1 MQKRIALLAFDGISD
16 FHLAVPHMVFGEDRR
31 DLGVPR
37 YRVDVCAARKG
48 SIRSSAGFELRIR
61 HGLEAL
67 KGADMVIV
75 PSWNEVERA
84 APVAVIEAL
93 QAAHRRGSRIVGL
106 CMGAFLVAEAG
117 LLDGRAGTTH
127 WAWAELFAQRFPE
140 VSLDPK
146 VLYIDHGD
154 VVTSAGTAAGLD
166 CCLHL
171 LRRDIGAELANRVA
185 RRLVVP
191 PHRQGSQAQYVEQPS
206 INNSGVDRLARTLEW
221 VQAHLDEDLGIDA
234 LARRAAMSRRTF
246 TRHFHDATGLS
257 VVQWLTAQRLSL
269 AQRLLETT
277 DAPIEKVAQ
286 KAGFGS
292 PLSLRLSFAKAL
304 DTTPSQYRREFSRR
318 RRAA

>member
-1 MQKRIALLAFDGISD
+1 MPGRIALLAFDGISD

-31 DLGVPR
+31 AMGIPR
-37 YRVDVCAARKG
+37 YRVEVCAARPG
-48 SIRSSAGFELRIR
+48 LIRSAAGFELRIR

-67 KGADMVIV
+67 QRADTVIV

-84 APVAVIEAL
+84 APTPVIEAL
-93 QAAHRRGSRIVGL
+93 QAAHRRGRRIVGL

-117 LLDGRAGTTH
+117 LLDGRTGTTH
-127 WAWAELFAQRFPE
+127 WAWAELFARRFPE
-140 VSLDPK
+140 VQLDPK

-191 PHRQGSQAQYVEQPS
+191 PHRQGSQAQYVEQPTLS
-206 INNSGVDRLARTLEW
+206 NSGVQRLARTLEW
-221 VQAHLDEDLGIDA
+221 AQAHLDEELGIDA

-277 DAPIEKVAQ
+277 DAPIERVAQ

-292 PLSLRLSFAKAL
+292 PLSLRLGFSKAL
-304 DTTPSQYRREFSRR
+304 GTTPSQYRREFSRR

>member
-1 MQKRIALLAFDGISD
+1 MPRHIALLVFDGISD
-16 FHLAVPHMVFGEDRR
+16 FHLAVPHTVFAEDRSHI
-31 DLGVPR
+31 GVPR
-37 YRVDVCAARKG
+37 YRVSVCAARRG
-48 SIRSSAGFELRIR
+48 PIRTAAGLELRGA
-61 HGLEAL
+61 HGLDAL
-67 KGADMVIV
+67 KHADTVIV
-75 PSWNEVERA
+75 PSWYDVERA
-84 APVAVIEAL
+84 APAPVIEAL
-93 QAAHRRGSRIVGL
+93 RRAHRRGSRVVGL
-106 CMGAFLVAEAG
+106 CMGAFPVAEAG

-127 WAWAELFAQRFPE
+127 WAWTETFARRFPA
-140 VSLDPK
+140 VRLDPK

-171 LRRDIGAELANRVA
+171 LRQDVGAELANRVA

-191 PHRQGSQAQYVEQPS
+191 PHRQGSQAQFVEQPTLH
-206 INNSGVDRLARTLEW
+206 NTGVDRMARTLEW
-221 VQAHLDEDLGIDA
+221 AQAHLDQDCGIDV
-234 LARRAAMSRRTF
+234 LARRAAMGRRTF
-246 TRHFHDATGLS
+246 TRHFHQATGMS

-277 DAPIEKVAQ
+277 DAPIERVAQ

-318 RRAA
+318 RAV